1 MARDLSLLE
10 ALEARILYLLESG
23 VREIPCWT
31 SARDINGTPERRT
44 LSAGA
49 VESFSETRLLEE
61 IRRELET
68 CNRCPL
74 GRTRRNLVFGEG
86 NPHADILF
94 IGEGP
99 GSEEDATGRPFVGP
113 AGQLLTKIIEA
124 GMGVPRSS
132 VYICNIVK
140 CRPPNNRPPL
150 DEEAEACMPFLQK
163 QIKAVRPKVI
173 ITLGH
178 TAASRLLGLRGPMH
192 QLRGKW
198 QTYRGIPV
206 MPTFHPSYVLRYYTV
221 AVRRQVWEDVQE
233 AMRLLKG
240 GGRAPPSG
248 ERR

>member
-10 ALEARILYLLESG
+10 ALGARILYLLESG
-23 VREIPCWT
+23 VREISLWT
-31 SARDINGTPERRT
+31 PARDLDETPEQES
-44 LSAGA
+44 LSAGVMEPFS
-49 VESFSETRLLEE
+49 VERLLEE

-74 GRTRRNLVFGEG
+74 GRTRRHLVFGEG

-94 IGEGP
+94 VGEGP

-150 DEEAEACMPFLQK
+150 DEEAEACMPFLER
-163 QIKAVRPKVI
+163 QIEAVRPRVI

-198 QTYRGIPV
+198 QSYRGIPV

-240 GGRAPPSG
+240 GGPPAG
-248 ERR
+248 R

>member
-10 ALEARILYLLESG
+10 ALGARILYLLESG
-23 VREIPCWT
+23 VREIPLR
-31 SARDINGTPERRT
+31 SPARDLGGAPESRT
-44 LSAGA
+44 LSAGG
-49 VESFSETRLLEE
+49 VEPVSAEGLLEE

-94 IGEGP
+94 VGEGP

-150 DEEAEACMPFLQK
+150 DEEAEACMPFLER
-163 QIKAVRPKVI
+163 QIEAIRPRVI

-198 QTYRGIPV
+198 QTFRGIPV

-240 GGRAPPSG
+240 SGPPSG
-248 ERR
+248 REEG

>member
-10 ALEARILYLLESG
+10 ALGARILYLLESG
-23 VREIPCWT
+23 VREIPSWT
-31 SARDINGTPERRT
+31 SARDIDGIPERRP
-44 LSAGA
+44 LSAGD
-49 VESFSETRLLEE
+49 VESFSEKGLLEE

-68 CNRCPL
+68 CTRCPL
-74 GRTRRNLVFGEG
+74 GRTRGNLVFGEG

-163 QIKAVRPKVI
+163 QIEAVGPRVI

-240 GGRAPPSG
+240 SGPASGR
-248 ERR
+248 

>member
-1 MARDLSLLE
+1 MALDSRIAKAFRE
-10 ALEARILYLLESG
+10 RILYLLESG
-23 VREIPCWT
+23 VREIPIRT
-31 SARDINGTPERRT
+31 VVRGPGETARSKAVSADSE
-44 LSAGA
+44 GA
-49 VESFSETRLLEE
+49 FSEERLLEE
-61 IRRELET
+61 IRKELEG

-86 NPHADILF
+86 NPRADILF

-113 AGQLLTKIIEA
+113 AGQLLTRIIEG

-150 DEEAEACMPFLQK
+150 DEEAASCLPFLQR
-163 QIKAVRPKVI
+163 QIEAVRPRVI
-173 ITLGH
+173 VTLGH
-178 TAASRLLGLRGPMH
+178 SATCRLLGLRGPMH

-221 AVRRQVWEDVQE
+221 AVRRQVWEDVRE
-233 AMRLLKG
+233 AVRMLKEG
-240 GGRAPPSG
+240 APPEG
-248 ERR
+248 

>member
-1 MARDLSLLE
+1 MARNSRIAD
-10 ALEARILYLLESG
+10 ALRERILYLLESG
-23 VREIPCWT
+23 VREMAFRTGSQGTGRTMGPRGG
-31 SARDINGTPERRT
+31 SADSG
-44 LSAGA
+44 GA
-49 VESFSETRLLEE
+49 FPREERLLEE
-61 IRRELET
+61 IRKELEA

-86 NPHADILF
+86 NPSADILF

-113 AGQLLTKIIEA
+113 AGQLLTKIIEG
-124 GMGVPRSS
+124 GMGVPRSN

-150 DEEAEACMPFLQK
+150 DEEARACLPYLER
-163 QIKAVRPKVI
+163 QIDIVRPRVI

-178 TAASRLLGLRGPMH
+178 SATSRLLGLRGPMH

-198 QTYRGIPV
+198 QSYKGIPV

-233 AMRLLKG
+233 AMRVLK
-240 GGRAPPSG
+240 A
-248 ERR
+248 